1 MAEPS
6 TPPSSAD
13 RSPADRSPGKRS
25 PRAIVLGV
33 LKVAITLGL
42 LVWLGRSIVTR
53 EGVDALWE
61 SATGIDP
68 LFVGLA
74 VLAHFVAVLSGI
86 SRWSVLLRGR
96 GIRLPF
102 TTLARSFL
110 IGRFLGAFTPSTT
123 GLDGYRLYDVSKR
136 TGDLAG
142 STAVIAIE
150 KLVGLIG
157 MATVCLCL
165 LPFGLSERLGWTAVA
180 VALGMAG
187 IALLGLFVLAS
198 PSRARALFRPL
209 PKGLRGRAEKIADA
223 LSGSGLSMGTL
234 APALL
239 LGIVSHLALSATFA
253 ASGFAVH
260 APVSAATLLSVGNA
274 IVIAVLLP
282 ISIGGIGV
290 REGAAVALLSG
301 AGVATSDAVLLALL
315 SYLTGQVPALL
326 GGLVLLG
333 QSAGEAPKKSLMPAG
348 PADSPAA

>member
-1 MAEPS
+1 MIPS
-6 TPPSSAD
+6 TPPAA
-13 RSPADRSPGKRS
+13 PAKRS
-25 PRAIVLGV
+25 PRALALVAI
-33 LKVAITLGL
+33 KVAVTLGL
-42 LVWLGRSIVTR
+42 LAWLGRSIATR
-53 EGVDALWE
+53 EGVDALLE
-61 SATGIDP
+61 RATEIDP
-68 LFVGLA
+68 AFVGLA
-74 VLAHFVAVLSGI
+74 VLAHFIAVLSGI
-86 SRWSVLLRGR
+86 SRWSVLLAGR

-102 TTLARSFL
+102 AFLTRSFL

-198 PSRARALFRPL
+198 PARARALFAPL
-209 PKGLRGRAEKIADA
+209 PKAIRGRAEKIADA
-223 LSGSGLSMGTL
+223 LSGSGLSMRTL
-234 APALL
+234 APALA
-239 LGIVSHLALSATFA
+239 LGIVSHLALSSTFA
-253 ASGFAVH
+253 ASGLAVH
-260 APVSAATLLSVGNA
+260 AAAPVTTLLSVGNA
-274 IVIAVLLP
+274 IIIAVLLP

-290 REGAAVALLSG
+290 REGVAVALLAG
-301 AGVATSDAVLLALL
+301 AGVDTSDAVLLALL

-326 GGLVLLG
+326 GGLAMLASG
-333 QSAGEAPKKSLMPAG
+333 ADAPKKSLIPRT
-348 PADSPAA
+348 ADSSAA